1 MKKETKENIKSN
13 VATGASSAV
22 GAGIG
27 VVAGTTLANE
37 VNAAEVPL
45 GEEEEVEV
53 FSSEPMQPVD
63 EPVAQGEN
71 AEVEV
76 VSYET
81 VMDETG
87 EQMDV
92 AVVNVDGQPVMVL
105 DIDQDG
111 MADVLVADENGNGE
125 LEENEYSDVTEE
137 GILMA
142 PLQEA
147 AAMNESM
154 MLAQNQDYVN
164 DADVAD
170 YLA

>member
-1 MKKETKENIKSN
+1 M
-13 VATGASSAV
+13 AQ
-22 GAGIG
+22 
-27 VVAGTTLANE
+27 
-37 VNAAEVPL
+37 
-45 GEEEEVEV
+45 EE
-53 FSSEPMQPVD
+53 S
-63 EPVAQGEN
+63 

-164 DADVAD
+164 DADVTD